1 MQSQEKKVCIKFR
14 CTSWNGIYVYSGF
27 WWLTQINMKSS
38 SISPKVFK
46 CWELGGM
53 GYFCLV
59 GFWVFFSCIS
69 ISSFSKQTLCI
80 TQIFLAACL
89 VSSASAGKLGSHT
102 CWRAV
107 GWCVVA
113 WYFWIFLGSHKS
125 AALAAGFSEQHT
137 KTTS

>member
-1 MQSQEKKVCIKFR
+1 MQSQEKKVYIKFR
-14 CTSWNGIYVYSGF
+14 CTCWSGMHVYSGF

-46 CWELGGM
+46 CWELRGM

-59 GFWVFFSCIS
+59 VFWVFSPVSQFLVSLN
-69 ISSFSKQTLCI
+69 KLCI

-89 VSSASAGKLGSHT
+89 VSSTSTGQLGSHT

-113 WYFWIFLGSHKS
+113 WDFWIFLGSHKS